1 MFIVYEVES
10 GWSEEEWRVSSF
22 LECMQLISELSRTWR
37 GEGGNFYFREE
48 D

>member
-10 GWSEEEWRVSSF
+10 GWSEEEWRVSC
-22 LECMQLISELSRTWR
+22 LQECVDLMSSLSRTWR
-37 GEGGNFYFREE
+37 GEGGQFWFREE